1 MSSSGDISLTL
12 IEIYNIYNKKE
23 KSVDEETTLLELC
36 SEKSQNF

>member
-12 IEIYNIYNKKE
+12 IEIYNIYNK
-23 KSVDEETTLLELC
+23 SVDEERALLELC